1 MTPIKK
7 NKISKIRKR
16 DDQIVDFDQSKISG
30 AIFKAMEALGAGKEA
45 QAKKLTDKVIDILNK
60 KFHERSIPAVE
71 EIQDIVEN
79 VLMKNKLYAVAKA
92 FILYREQH
100 SQLRNIENL
109 INSDDV
115 MEGYLNKLDW
125 RVREN
130 SNMAY
135 SLQGLNNHVASAV
148 SSHYWLHKIYPPE
161 VREAHLNAEFHLHDL
176 QILAVYCC
184 GWDLQDLLRRGFGG
198 VAGKLQ
204 SKPPKHF
211 RTALGQVVNFFYT
224 LQGEAAGA
232 QAFANFDTLLAPFIR
247 YDNLSYKEVKQGMQ
261 EFAFNMNVPTRVGF
275 QTPFTN
281 LTFDLVPPKT
291 LGEEQVIIG
300 GVPQAEQYKDFQ
312 PEMDI
317 LNQAFAETMLE
328 GDANGRVFTFPI
340 PTYNI
345 SRDFNWENKV
355 LEKIWEMTAKYGL
368 PYFANFVNSDMDPD
382 DARSMCCR
390 LRLDNREL
398 RKRGGGLFAANPLTG
413 SIGVVTINLPRIGY
427 LSKSK
432 EELINRLGRL
442 MDVSRKSLQ
451 IKRQMLEKFTEV
463 GLYPYAKIYLGGIK
477 QRFGEYWKNHF
488 NTIGILGMNEL
499 LLNFLGKGIETKTG
513 RSLALEI
520 MEFMGNRLKQYQG
533 EDNELYNL
541 EATPGEGATYRFAKA
556 DKEKYPDIIVANE
569 QAYREK
575 GTAPYYTNS
584 THLPVNYTD
593 DLFEALE
600 LQEPLQIK
608 YTGGT
613 VLHGFLGEKM
623 PSVEATKKLIAKVM
637 KNYRLPYFT
646 LTPTFS
652 ICPKHGY
659 LAGEH
664 FYCPLCDI
672 EIGYMAEAKDKL
684 PLNLRAKN

>member
-1 MTPIKK
+1 MV
-7 NKISKIRKR
+7 NKIEKIRKR
-16 DDQIVDFDQSKISG
+16 DGQIVDFDVKKIQLAIQKALQSVDEKNG
-30 AIFKAMEALGAGKEA
+30 HQAL
-45 QAKKLTDKVIDILNK
+45 KLAEQVIEELNK
-60 KFHERSIPAVE
+60 KFHPRSIPAVE
-71 EIQDIVEN
+71 ELQDLVEMI
-79 VLMKNKLYAVAKA
+79 LMKNKQYKVAKSY
-92 FILYREQH
+92 ILYREQH
-100 SQLRNIENL
+100 AQLRDIENL

-115 MEGYLNKLDW
+115 MDGYLNKLDW

-161 VREAHLNAEFHLHDL
+161 VRDAHLNADFHLHDL

-198 VAGKLQ
+198 VTGKLQ

-247 YDNLSYKEVKQGMQ
+247 YDNLTYEEVKQGMQ

-281 LTFDLVPPKT
+281 LTFDFTPPKT
-291 LGEEQVIIG
+291 LGEEQIIIG
-300 GVPQAEQYKDFQ
+300 GLPQTEQYKDFQ
-312 PEMDI
+312 PEMDMI
-317 LNQAFAETMLE
+317 NRAFAETMLE
-328 GDANGRVFTFPI
+328 GDAKGRVFTFPI

-345 SRDFNWENKV
+345 TKNFNWENPV
-355 LEKIWEMTAKYGL
+355 LEKVWEMTAKYGL

-432 EELINRLGRL
+432 EELLNRLGRL
-442 MDVSRKSLQ
+442 MEVARKSLQ

-463 GLYPYAKIYLGGIK
+463 GLYPYAKIYLSGIK

-488 NTIGILGMNEL
+488 NTIGIIGMNEL
-499 LLNFLGKGIETKTG
+499 LLNFLDKGIETEAG
-513 RSLALEI
+513 RKLALEI
-520 MEFMGNRLKQYQG
+520 MDFMDNRLKQYQG

-541 EATPGEGATYRFAKA
+541 EATPGEGATYRFAKT
-556 DKEKYPDIIVANE
+556 DKEKYPDLIVANE
-569 QAYREK
+569 KGYREK
-575 GTAPYYTNS
+575 GVAPYYTNS

-600 LQEPLQIK
+600 LQDSLQTK

-623 PSVEATKKLIAKVM
+623 PSAEATKKLIAKVM
-637 KNYRLPYFT
+637 KGYRLPYFT

-659 LAGEH
+659 LSGEH
-664 FYCPLCDI
+664 FYCPLCDV
-672 EIGYMAEAKDKL
+672 EIGYTVEAKDKL
-684 PLNLRAKN
+684 PLNLKSKN

>member
-1 MTPIKK
+1 MTAIKK

-16 DDQIVDFDQSKISG
+16 DDSIVEFDQNKITN
-30 AIFKAMEALGAGKEA
+30 AIFKAMEAVGAGSQAK
-45 QAKKLTDKVIDILNK
+45 AKKLSLEVVEILNK

-71 EIQDIVEN
+71 EIQDIVET
-79 VLMKNKLYAVAKA
+79 VLMKNKLYPVARA
-92 FILYREQH
+92 FIIYREQH
-100 SQLRNIENL
+100 ARMRELENL
-109 INSDDV
+109 INSDDI

-125 RVREN
+125 QVREN

-135 SLQGLNNHVASAV
+135 SLQGLNNHVASAI

-161 VREAHLNAEFHLHDL
+161 VREAHLRADFHLHDL

-198 VAGKLQ
+198 VEGKLQ

-211 RTALGQVVNFFYT
+211 HTALGQIVNFFYT

-247 YDNLSYKEVKQGMQ
+247 YDNLNYKEVKQAMQ

-281 LTFDLVPPKT
+281 LTFDLTPPKL

-300 GVPQAEQYKDFQ
+300 GLPQKEKYKEFQ
-312 PEMDI
+312 KEINI
-317 LNQAFAETMLE
+317 LNQAFAEVMLE
-328 GDANGRVFTFPI
+328 GDAKGRVFTFPI

-345 SRDFNWENKV
+345 GKDFDWNNPV
-355 LEKIWEMTAKYGL
+355 LEKIWEITAKYGL
-368 PYFANFVNSDMDPD
+368 PYFANFVNSDMNPD

-413 SIGVVTINLPRIGY
+413 SIGVVTINLPRLGY

-432 EELINRLGRL
+432 EELLNRLGRL
-442 MDVSRKSLQ
+442 MDIARKSLQ
-451 IKRQMLEKFTEV
+451 IKRQILEKFTEA

-477 QRFGEYWKNHF
+477 ERFGEYWKNHF

-499 LLNFLGKGIETKTG
+499 LLNFMNKRIETKEG
-513 RSLALEI
+513 RDLALEI
-520 MEFMGNRLKQYQG
+520 MDFMLNRLKEYQG

-541 EATPGEGATYRFAKA
+541 EATPGEGTTYRFAKT
-556 DKEKYPDIIVANE
+556 DKELYPDIIVANE
-569 QAYREK
+569 EAYQKK
-575 GTAPYYTNS
+575 GVAPYYTNS
-584 THLPVNYTD
+584 THLPVNFTD
-593 DLFEALE
+593 DLFKALE
-600 LQEPLQIK
+600 LQDPLQIK

-613 VLHGFLGEKM
+613 VLHGFLGERM
-623 PSVEATKKLIAKVM
+623 PSIQATKKLVEKVI

-664 FYCPLCDI
+664 FFCPTCDD
-672 EIGYMAEAKDKL
+672 EIGYREEQKEKL
-684 PLNLRAKN
+684 PLKV

>member
-1 MTPIKK
+1 MTAAKK
-7 NKISKIRKR
+7 LKLSKVRKR
-16 DDQIVDFDQSKISG
+16 NDQIVDFDQNKITDVILKALEAVHAGSQAKAKKIS
-30 AIFKAMEALGAGKEA
+30 
-45 QAKKLTDKVIDILNK
+45 DDVIEILNK

-71 EIQDIVEN
+71 EIQDTVEM
-79 VLMKNKLYAVAKA
+79 VLMKDKLYQAAKA

-100 SQLRNIENL
+100 ARMRDLATL
-109 INSDDV
+109 IDSDDL
-115 MEGYLNKLDW
+115 MEGYLNQLDW
-125 RVREN
+125 HVREN

-161 VREAHLNAEFHLHDL
+161 VRDAHFNCDFHLHDL

-184 GWDLQDLLRRGFGG
+184 GWDLHDLLRRGFGG
-198 VAGKLQ
+198 VESKIQ
-204 SKPPKHF
+204 SKAPKHF
-211 RTALGQVVNFFYT
+211 RTALGQIVNFFYT

-247 YDNLSYKEVKQGMQ
+247 YDELTYDEVKQSMQ
-261 EFAFNMNVPTRVGF
+261 EFIFNMNIPTRVGF

-281 LTFDLVPPKT
+281 LTFDLTPPKT
-291 LGEEQVIIG
+291 LGEEYAIIG
-300 GVPQAEQYKDFQ
+300 GLPQKEKYKDFQ
-312 PEMDI
+312 KEIDM
-317 LNQAFAETMLE
+317 LNQAFAEVMLA
-328 GDANGRVFTFPI
+328 GDAKDRVFTFPI

-345 SRDFNWENKV
+345 SKDFDWNNPVIEKV
-355 LEKIWEMTAKYGL
+355 WEMTAKYGL
-368 PYFANFVNSDMDPD
+368 PYFANFVNSDMSPD

-413 SIGVVTINLPRIGY
+413 SIGVVTINLPRLGY

-432 EELINRLGRL
+432 EELVNRLGRL
-442 MDVSRKSLQ
+442 MDVARKSLQ
-451 IKRQMLEKFTEV
+451 IKRQMLEKFTDA
-463 GLYPYAKIYLGGIK
+463 GLYPYSKIYLSGIK
-477 QRFGEYWKNHF
+477 ERFGEYWRNHF

-499 LLNFLGKGIETKTG
+499 LLNFIGKGVETKEG
-513 RSLALEI
+513 GELALEI
-520 MEFMGNRLKQYQG
+520 MDFMGNRLKEYQG

-541 EATPGEGATYRFAKA
+541 EATPGEGATYRFAKS

-569 QAYREK
+569 KNYLEK

-584 THLPVNYTD
+584 THLPVNFTD
-593 DLFEALE
+593 DLFEALK
-600 LQEPLQIK
+600 LQEPLQTR

-623 PSVEATKKLIAKVM
+623 PSAQATKNLVRKVM
-637 KNYRLPYFT
+637 ENYRLPYFT
-646 LTPTFS
+646 LSPTFS

-659 LAGEH
+659 LDGEH
-664 FYCPLCDI
+664 QYCPICDT
-672 EIGYMAEAKDKL
+672 EIGYLEEQKEAL
-684 PLNLRAKN
+684 PLKM